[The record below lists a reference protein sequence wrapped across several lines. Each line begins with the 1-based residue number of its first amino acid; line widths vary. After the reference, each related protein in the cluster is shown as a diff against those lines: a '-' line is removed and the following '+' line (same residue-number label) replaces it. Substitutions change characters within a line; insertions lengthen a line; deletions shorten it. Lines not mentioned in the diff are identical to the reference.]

1 MSIKLTEQLTIKN
14 KLGLHAR
21 AAIKLVELAAH
32 YDADVTLITE
42 EKRASAASVLGLL
55 LLERAQGQQI
65 IVECEGR
72 DAKKALDAIK
82 ELIESRFD
90 EKE

>member
-1 MSIKLTEQLTIKN
+1 MRLREQLTIKN

-21 AAIKLVELAAH
+21 AAIKLVELAAR
-32 YDADVTLITE
+32 YDAEVTLITE
-42 EKRASAASVLGLL
+42 EKQASAASVLGLL

-65 IVECEGR
+65 IVECEGP
-72 DAKKALDAIK
+72 DAQDALNAVKK
-82 ELIESRFD
+82 LIESRFD